1 MSVNVQQPPATGAA
15 GLIARITSQTDI
27 VIPFVIIAVMAML
40 ILPMPEWMLDFCL
53 LLNISGAV
61 IILLTSIYASTPL
74 DFSVFPALLLIT
86 TLYRLA
92 LEISALKLIIGN
104 NGNAGAVIN
113 AFGQVVLG
121 GNYVVGIIVFAILVI
136 VQFVV
141 ITAGA
146 GRVAE
151 VAARFTL
158 DAMPGKQMAIDA
170 DLNAGVINQEQA
182 RVRRR
187 TIEREADFYG
197 AMDGASK
204 FVRGDAVAAIVIIV
218 LNIVGGFMMGV
229 INGHTDLLTT
239 LKTYT
244 LATVGEG
251 LVAQIPALLIS
262 TASGLMV
269 TRAAGEGGMST
280 AVLRQLLG
288 SPKPLLIAAGLLL
301 CFIPLGFPI
310 PQTLMVVAAIGGSGL
325 VMMRN
330 QQRTLAAATLEEAKP
345 AAAKT
350 ASTPESVLPLLTVD
364 ILELEIGYGLMCLV
378 DAKVGGDLLDR
389 ITMIRRQTALDL
401 GLVIPSIRIR
411 DNLQLKAN
419 DYAVK
424 LKGAVVASGILL
436 PNSLMIMDPG
446 SVIDPITEGTPTKEP
461 AFGLPAQWIPARL
474 RERAEIAGYTVV
486 EPSSAL
492 ATHLTEIIKAH
503 AAEILNRQDTQT
515 LIDNV
520 KKTSSAV
527 VDELIPGMMTLGE
540 VQKILQHLLRERI
553 SIRNLVAILESL
565 ADNAGR
571 TKDVDQLGEMVRI
584 ALSRSICKQY
594 VDETTRALHC
604 ITLDPQVEQMLVEKV
619 QQGINQL
626 ILDPGTVRK
635 LMHELQVQTERIVA
649 LGHPPVVLSMHALRL
664 PLRRLTERNLPQLV
678 IISYNEIV
686 PQTDVRAVGSVSLS

>member
-1 MSVNVQQPPATGAA
+1 MAVNVQQPSSGVSGFISKLT
-15 GLIARITSQTDI
+15 TQTDI
-27 VIPFVIIAVMAML
+27 IIPFVIIAVMAML

-104 NGNAGAVIN
+104 NGQAGAVIN

-170 DLNAGVINQEQA
+170 DMNAGVINQEQA

-218 LNIVGGFMMGV
+218 LNIVGGFAMGV
-229 INGHTDLLTT
+229 VNGKTDLLTT
-239 LKTYT
+239 LRTYT

-269 TRAAGEGGMST
+269 TRAAGEGGMSKE
-280 AVLRQLLG
+280 VLKQLLG

-310 PQTLMVVAAIGGSGL
+310 FQTLMVVAAIGGAGL
-325 VMMRN
+325 VMLKN
-330 QQRTLAAATLEEAKP
+330 QQKAFAVAALEEAKP
-345 AAAKT
+345 AAPKA

-364 ILELEIGYGLMCLV
+364 ILELEIGYGLMQLV
-378 DAKVGGDLLDR
+378 DTKAGGDLLDR
-389 ITMIRRQTALDL
+389 ITMIRRQSALEL

-424 LKGAVVASGILL
+424 LKGAVVATGNIQ

-446 SVIDPITEGTPTKEP
+446 NVIDPIVDGIPTKEP
-461 AFGLPAQWIPARL
+461 AFGLPAQWIPQRL

-486 EPSSAL
+486 EPSSAV

-520 KKTSSAV
+520 KKTNPAV
-527 VDELIPGMMTLGE
+527 VEELIPSMMSLGE

-565 ADNAGR
+565 ADNAAR

-594 VDETTRALHC
+594 VDENTRALHC
-604 ITLDPQVEQMLVEKV
+604 ITLDPEVEQNLLEKV
-619 QQGINQL
+619 QPGVNQL
-626 ILDPGTVRK
+626 ILEPAVVRK
-635 LMHELQVQTERIVA
+635 LMSELTKQTERIVA
-649 LGHPPVVLSMHALRL
+649 LGFPPVVLSMHQLRL

-686 PQTDVRAVGSVSLS
+686 PQTDVRAVGSVSFT

>member
-1 MSVNVQQPPATGAA
+1 MAVSISKPSSGVSGI
-15 GLIARITSQTDI
+15 IARVTSQTDVI
-27 VIPFVIIAVMAML
+27 IPFVIIAVIAML

-104 NGNAGAVIN
+104 NGNAGGVIN

-170 DLNAGVINQEQA
+170 DMNAGLINQEQA

-218 LNIVGGFMMGV
+218 LNIVGGFAMGV
-229 INGHTDLLTT
+229 VNGKTDILTT

-269 TRAAGEGGMST
+269 TRAAGEGGMSKE
-280 AVLRQLLG
+280 VLKQLLG
-288 SPKPLLIAAGLLL
+288 SPKPLLIASGLLL

-310 PQTLMVVAAIGGSGL
+310 AQTMLVAAALGGSGL
-325 VMMRN
+325 LMLKNTQKV
-330 QQRTLAAATLEEAKP
+330 AAAAALELSRP
-345 AAAKT
+345 AANKA
-350 ASTPESVLPLLTVD
+350 ASTPESVLPLLNVD
-364 ILELEIGYGLMCLV
+364 ILELEIGYGLMSLV
-378 DAKVGGDLLDR
+378 DTKTGGDLLDR
-389 ITMIRRQTALDL
+389 ITMIRRQSALEL

-419 DYAVK
+419 EYAVK
-424 LKGAVVASGILL
+424 LKGAVVATGTIQA
-436 PNSLMIMDPG
+436 NSLMIMDPG
-446 SVIDPITEGTPTKEP
+446 TVIDPITDGTPTKEP
-461 AFGLPAQWIPARL
+461 AFGLPAQWIPQRL

-486 EPSSAL
+486 EPASAV
-492 ATHLTEIIKAH
+492 ATHLTEIIKLFS
-503 AAEILNRQDTQT
+503 AEILNRQDTQT

-520 KKTSSAV
+520 KKTSPAV
-527 VDELIPGMMTLGE
+527 VDELIPSMMSLGE

-571 TKDVDQLGEMVRI
+571 TKDVDQLGELVRI
-584 ALSRSICKQY
+584 ALARSICKQY
-594 VDETTRALHC
+594 VDEGTRALHC
-604 ITLDPQVEQMLVEKV
+604 ITLDPQVEQNLIEKI
-619 QQGINQL
+619 QPGINQL
-626 ILDPGTVRK
+626 VLEPATIRK
-635 LMHELQVQTERIVA
+635 FMQELTKQTERITA
-649 LGHPPVVLSMHALRL
+649 QGYPPVVLSMHGLRL

-678 IISYNEIV
+678 ILSYNEIV
-686 PQTDVRAVGSVSLS
+686 PQTDVRAIGSVSFT